1 MIIGLTG
8 GIASGKTT
16 ISEHL
21 KEKNFLIYDADKIA
35 KEILNETEVVKQ
47 MRLHFGDLIFNV
59 DNSINKEI
67 LKNLV
72 FSDEEKRKILNDII
86 HPKVYKYFDNIRKNK
101 KSNDIIFFD
110 IPLLYES
117 GLDKLCD
124 KVILVVA
131 DEEKK
136 IERII
141 KRDKISKE
149 LAQKIISSQM
159 SDEEKKK
166 KADIILENIGS
177 IEELKNKVERLCEN
191 LWK

>member
-191 LWK
+191 L